1 MDTKDATLQSVTRVF
16 RFFLQD
22 LENLPEGAFEKSL
35 GGKARTVADIAY
47 EVRLTNERL
56 CRDLSGQ
63 PSTDSPSAR
72 TIAPDD
78 LRTKEA
84 AITSFRASSEQV
96 LRLIERLSPEELEEV
111 VPGVLGEASR
121 ADHCRAMTV
130 HLWYHSGQLNFIQ
143 TLLGDSEIHWS

>member
-22 LENLPEGAFEKSL
+22 LENLPEDAFKKSL
-35 GGKARTVADIAY
+35 GGKARTAADIAY

-56 CRDLSGQ
+56 CRDLRGL
-63 PSTDSPSAR
+63 PSEE
-72 TIAPDD
+72 APNPWTHAPEDVRSKD
-78 LRTKEA
+78 A
-84 AITSFRASSEQV
+84 AIASFRTSSEEV
-96 LRLIERLSPEELEEV
+96 LQLIERLSREELEEV
-111 VPGVLGEASR
+111 VPGVLGEARR

-143 TLLGDSEIHWS
+143 TLLGDSAIHWS